1 MKSIDDLKVIVIS
14 SESSYFKKG
23 EELSFKEASEL
34 FEKAEKE
41 IRKLKEEIEYGYD
54 KVRALIETPEGEIF
68 GFRYDIGDSYAENL
82 IDFCSKRFPIATLNE
97 YLKEEVTGLKAGD
110 LILDKENSIKLITGI
125 SNETYEC
132 FKIKS
137 EGSRKL
143 TDIAMHEDIMSNE
156 VVDLG
161 TKYTLA
167 KEDIKNFVGELKENE
182 FKEVQ
187 QYKNLFEQKGM
198 TKEFKP
204 NSEFSNRLNNGMDFS
219 MK

>member
-1 MKSIDDLKVIVIS
+1 M
-14 SESSYFKKG
+14 
-23 EELSFKEASEL
+23 
-34 FEKAEKE
+34 
-41 IRKLKEEIEYGYD
+41 EYGYD

-97 YLKEEVTGLKAGD
+97 YLREEVRGLKEGD
-110 LILDKENSIKLITGI
+110 LILDKENSIKLITG
-125 SNETYEC
+125 
-132 FKIKS
+132 
-137 EGSRKL
+137 
-143 TDIAMHEDIMSNE
+143 MSNE

-167 KEDIKNFVGELKENE
+167 KEDIKNFVGELKESKL
-182 FKEVQ
+182 KEVQ
-187 QYKNLFEQKGM
+187 QYKKLFEQKGM

-204 NSEFSNRLNNGMDFS
+204 NSDMSLKSKFNNGMDFS